1 MILRTKQEIAILYL
15 SLNTIKRCAYYTK
28 DLFERRSAMVRI
40 NQEVTQMPESG
51 YLVTYEQ
58 MNTLITFLK
67 LWSQLGIWT
76 RSLMVSTVGNLES
89 KTAVVEKLFS
99 IPTEFYNTFR
109 IFYGP
114 VISQQ
119 LLNLLTNFIT
129 NEWSLIDA
137 LNSGDQK
144 RADDSTISLYQSADE
159 LASLLSKL
167 NIYWDYDQWKSL
179 LYQYIKLLIDEM
191 VAMLA
196 GDHERE
202 IEIYNRMDDV
212 TDLLGS
218 YMARGIAGG
227 MGIES

>member
-15 SLNTIKRCAYYTK
+15 RLNTIKRCAYYTK

-40 NQEVTQMPESG
+40 NQEVTQIPESG

-58 MNTLITFLK
+58 LNTLITFLK
-67 LWSQLGIWT
+67 LWSQLGMWT
-76 RSLMVSTVGNLES
+76 RSLMVSIVGNLEN
-89 KTAVVEKLFS
+89 KTAVVNQLFS

-137 LNSGDQK
+137 LNSGDQE

-167 NIYWDYDQWKSL
+167 NIYWDEDQWKSL

-227 MGIES
+227 MGISS